1 MLRVNYNELST
12 KVLGN
17 LSNRTIEVISPV
29 YQSGVLQHNPLVEVL
44 IATNKSY
51 QAIVIKNTYS
61 GLGNP
66 VAQADLV
73 RDKVYRNL
81 RRMLQGMAG
90 FNDTPKGKAAA
101 ALLTVF
107 EEAGDIYGLSYADE
121 NVVMQTLIKHLDEPV
136 NLGHLST
143 VMAKDEYDA
152 LKQAQ
157 AAFEAISAEQTDA
170 NSALR
175 QKQSASGA
183 RRALHQALRDIFS
196 LVSAMKNVAGWED
209 LYHDLNELIKEA
221 RQSNR
226 KPSKGESEPPA
237 ASGDGHPE
245 NE

>member
-1 MLRVNYNELST
+1 M
-12 KVLGN
+12 
-17 LSNRTIEVISPV
+17 SNRTIEVISPV

-107 EEAGDIYGLSYADE
+107 EETGDIYGLSYADE

-175 QKQSASGA
+175 QKPSASGA
-183 RRALHQALRDIFS
+183 RRALHQALRNIFS

-226 KPSKGESEPPA
+226 KPANEEPDTA
-237 ASGDGHPE
+237 EELPE

>member
-90 FNDTPKGKAAA
+90 FNDTPKGKAAE

-175 QKQSASGA
+175 QKPSASGA

>member
-107 EEAGDIYGLSYADE
+107 EETGDIYGLSYADE

-175 QKQSASGA
+175 QKPSASGA
-183 RRALHQALRDIFS
+183 RRALHQALRNIFS

-226 KPSKGESEPPA
+226 KPANEEPDTA
-237 ASGDGHPE
+237 EELPE

>member
-29 YQSGVLQHNPLVEVL
+29 YQSGVLQHNPLIEVL

-61 GLGNP
+61 GLGDP
-66 VAQADLV
+66 VAQADLA

-107 EEAGDIYGLSYADE
+107 EETGDIYGLSYADE
-121 NVVMQTLIKHLDEPV
+121 NVVMQTLIDRLDEPV

-143 VMAKDEYDA
+143 VAAKEEFDI

-157 AAFEAISAEQTDA
+157 TAFEAISAEQTDA

-175 QKQSASGA
+175 QKQSASSA
-183 RRALHQALRDIFS
+183 RRTLHQALRDVFS
-196 LVSAMKNVAGWED
+196 LVSAMKDVAGWDD

-226 KPSKGESEPPA
+226 KPSKGESEPPVT
-237 ASGDGHPE
+237 P
-245 NE
+245 